1 MSEQGIERIE
11 VVTGDLEPSMSN
23 QVARKVRF
31 ETSAGMEQYA
41 TSAAVGAVSDA
52 VDAVGARVPVAPET
66 AGSYVHQATVDAEG
80 AAAYAWAAPAAPV
93 RGVPDAPTEAG
104 TYSLQA
110 TVDAEGVAVYAWAS
124 VTPAG

>member
-1 MSEQGIERIE
+1 MTEQAIERIE

-31 ETSAGMEQYA
+31 ENSAGMEQYA
-41 TSAAVGAVSDA
+41 TSDA
-52 VDAVGARVPVAPET
+52 IDAVGARVPAAPET

-80 AAAYAWAAPAAPV
+80 DAAYAWVAPAAPV
-93 RGVPDAPTEAG
+93 RGVPDAPAAAG

-110 TVDAEGVAVYAWAS
+110 TVDAEGEATYAWVAV
-124 VTPAG
+124 TGE